1 VTYLTEDDL
10 KHRLKCFKGK
20 TETDRFYFSAEYR
33 EEKFFLLIT
42 HHQVDLN
49 NKIQIKIKVRD
60 EDREKSYKSFD
71 VLAKLLKKLEIENI
85 SMVLI

>member
-1 VTYLTEDDL
+1 MIYLTENEL

-20 TETDRFYFSAEYR
+20 TGTDRFYFSSEYR
-33 EEKFFLLIT
+33 EKKFFLSVT

-60 EDREKSYKSFD
+60 EDSEKSYKSFD
-71 VLAKLLKKLEIENI
+71 VLAKLLKKLEVENI